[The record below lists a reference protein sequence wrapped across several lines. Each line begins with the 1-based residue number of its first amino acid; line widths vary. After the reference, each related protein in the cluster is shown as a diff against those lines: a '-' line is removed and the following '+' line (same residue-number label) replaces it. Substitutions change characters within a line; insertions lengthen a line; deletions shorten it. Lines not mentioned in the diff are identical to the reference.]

1 MMFGPKKTSLLA
13 CVPIC
18 LAWVLMSRADD
29 IYVVYTSRM
38 LTGHILKHNFSFFAS
53 LSQFFYNTRVN
64 KYNLFHCLGLGNGIL
79 TSSVYIVEVVSAT
92 RRGSVVMVGGL
103 YIMVSKCNVGEGQR
117 LIFQCTSALCWDMYL
132 GPRLDTVLDKQTAYF
147 LDLILQLNDNL
158 LFLECN

>member
-1 MMFGPKKTSLLA
+1 MF
-13 CVPIC
+13 
-18 LAWVLMSRADD
+18 
-29 IYVVYTSRM
+29 
-38 LTGHILKHNFSFFAS
+38 
-53 LSQFFYNTRVN
+53 RVN
-64 KYNLFHCLGLGNGIL
+64 KYNLFCCLGLGNGIL

-132 GPRLDTVLDKQTAYF
+132 GPRLDTVLDKYLLF
-147 LDLILQLNDNL
+147 VSHSLQLNDNL

>member
-103 YIMVSKCNVGEGQR
+103 YIMVSKCNVGEETVHLDREDWRRTCSSLHQWNRWEDRDVIVALLLLGGR
-117 LIFQCTSALCWDMYL
+117 LRC
-132 GPRLDTVLDKQTAYF
+132 R
-147 LDLILQLNDNL
+147 
-158 LFLECN
+158 